1 MFESLGNALQSAL
14 RKLSGRG
21 ALTEKNMQEGLRE
34 VRMALL
40 AADVHYAVVRDF
52 IDRVQKRAIGQD
64 VVRSVSPA
72 QQVVKIVHDELVALM
87 GPVDASIPV
96 NPKGACVIVLVG
108 LQGSGKT
115 TTCAKLALLLK
126 KRGRRPLLVAADLQR
141 PAAIQQ
147 LQALG
152 RQLDIPVHAEPPPA
166 AVLGIAPPYK
176 ASKVCR
182 NGVDVA
188 ERSGRDVVIC
198 DTAGRLHIDDALM
211 KELEEVVGAV
221 KPQHIYLVCDAM
233 TGQDAVTS
241 AKGFAG
247 RLPLAGVILTK
258 LDGDARGGAA
268 LSVKAV
274 TGVPIKF
281 VGVGEKPDQL
291 EEFRPEGMADRILG
305 MGDVVALVEK
315 AKEAVDAESA
325 LKLQEKLK
333 RDALDFQDFLDQL
346 ERLQKLGS
354 LKDLLGMIPGLGA
367 HADRVDDKLVAST
380 KAIIQSMTKAERAN
394 PDLLDG
400 SRRMRIAKGSGRS
413 IQEVNTLMKQFREM
427 KRMMKTM
434 KKKKGLFGGMMPGM
448 RPGSPI

>member
-1 MFESLGNALQSAL
+1 MFESLGSALQNAF

-21 ALTEKNMQEGLRE
+21 ALTEKNIQEGLRE
-34 VRMALL
+34 VRLALL
-40 AADVHYAVVRDF
+40 AADVHYTVVKDF
-52 IDRVQKRAIGQD
+52 IDRVTARAVGQE
-64 VVRSVSPA
+64 VIRSVSPA
-72 QQVVKIVHDELVALM
+72 QQVVKIVHDELVSLM
-87 GPVDASIPV
+87 GPVDTLVPV

-115 TTCAKLALLLK
+115 TTCAKLALHLK
-126 KRGRRPLLVAADLQR
+126 KRGRRPMLVAADLQR

-147 LQALG
+147 LQTLG
-152 RQLDIPVHAEPPPA
+152 RQLDIPVHAELPPA
-166 AVLGIAPPYK
+166 AVLGIAPPFK

-182 NGVDVA
+182 NGVDAA
-188 ERSGRDVVIC
+188 ERAGRDVVLC
-198 DTAGRLHIDDALM
+198 DTAGRLHIDEALM

-221 KPQHIYLVCDAM
+221 RPQQVYLVCDAM

-247 RLPLAGVILTK
+247 RLPLSGVILTK

-281 VGVGEKPDQL
+281 VGVGEKADQF
-291 EEFRPEGMADRILG
+291 EDFRPEGMADRILG

-333 RDALDFQDFLDQL
+333 RDSLDFQDFLDQL
-346 ERLQKLGS
+346 ERLQKMGP

-367 HADRVDDKLVAST
+367 KLDEVDESQLGRT
-380 KAIIQSMTKAERAN
+380 KAIIQSMTVQERRN

-400 SRRMRIAKGSGRS
+400 SRRLRIAKGSGCTV
-413 IQEVNTLMKQFREM
+413 QDVNTLIKQYREM
-427 KRMMKTM
+427 RKMMKTM
-434 KKKKGLFGGMMPGM
+434 KKKRGLFGGMFPGM
-448 RPGSPI
+448 GTGQ

>member
-1 MFESLGNALQSAL
+1 MFESLGTALQSAF

-21 ALTEKNMQEGLRE
+21 ALTEKNIQEGLRE

-40 AADVHYAVVRDF
+40 AADVHYAVVKDF
-52 IDRVQKRAIGQD
+52 VDRVAKRAVGQD
-64 VVRSVSPA
+64 VIRSVSPA
-72 QQVVKIVHDELVALM
+72 QQVVKIVHDELVDLM
-87 GPVDASIPV
+87 GPVDPTIPV
-96 NPKGACVIVLVG
+96 NPKGACVLVMVG

-126 KRGRRPLLVAADLQR
+126 KRGRRPMLVAADLQR

-152 RQLDIPVHAEPPPA
+152 KQLDIPVYAEPPPA
-166 AVLGIAPPYK
+166 SILGIAPPYK

-182 NGVDVA
+182 HGVDVA

-221 KPQHIYLVCDAM
+221 KPQQVYLVCDAM

-281 VGVGEKPDQL
+281 VGIGEKPDQL
-291 EEFRPEGMADRILG
+291 EEFRPAGMADRILG
-305 MGDVVALVEK
+305 MGDVVALVER
-315 AKEAVDAESA
+315 AKEAVDVESA

-333 RDALDFQDFLDQL
+333 RDGLDFQDFLDQL
-346 ERLQKLGS
+346 EKLQKMGP
-354 LKDLLGMIPGLGA
+354 LKDLLGMIPGVGA
-367 HADRVDDKLVAST
+367 HADKVDEKQLGRT
-380 KAIIQSMTKAERAN
+380 KAIIQSMTRDERQNA
-394 PDLLDG
+394 DLLDG
-400 SRRMRIAKGSGRS
+400 SRRLRIAKGSGCS
-413 IQEVNTLMKQFREM
+413 IQDVNTLLKQFKEM
-427 KRMMKTM
+427 KRMMKTI
-434 KKKKGLFGGMMPGM
+434 KKKKGMFGGMMPGGM
-448 RPGSPI
+448 GMGQ